1 MKTIKFLLIL
11 IAATLYSSCEKKVD
25 TISPVA
31 IEALKTI
38 QPKAFDVRV
47 EFDSDSVCMLSYCD
61 PAIHEFYFAI
71 DEKGK
76 PFYNYGEIQCG
87 RGENFEKIKHARYLV
102 INILGDTSFENEED
116 YIKWAIRDIASGY
129 ALSSTAQISPQY

>member
-11 IAATLYSSCEKKVD
+11 IAATLYLSCEKKVE

-61 PAIHEFYFAI
+61 PAVHEFYFAI
-71 DEKGK
+71 DENGRPYASTSDVEKRGDVLKRIKGSRGIMINL
-76 PFYNYGEIQCG
+76 FGETTH
-87 RGENFEKIKHARYLV
+87 K
-102 INILGDTSFENEED
+102 TEED
-116 YIKWAIRDIASGY
+116 YIKWAIRSLASDY
-129 ALSSTAQISPQY
+129 KVY